1 MSFSRAHS
9 ALAGAL
15 AARGYAEATPV
26 QEAVMQAGADGR
38 DLLVSAQT
46 GSGKTV
52 AYGLALAGDLLG
64 TEARLPS
71 PGLPLALV
79 VAPTRELAMQVQG
92 ELAWLYADAGA
103 RIATCIGGM
112 DGRAEARMLASGCH
126 VVVGT
131 PGRLCDH
138 IRRGVLNL
146 SAVRAVVL
154 DEADEML
161 DLGFREELVQVLSAA
176 PEGRRTLMFSATIA
190 REIASLAR
198 QFQRDALRID
208 TVGRNRPHADIAY
221 RAVRVAP
228 HEALHAV
235 VNLLRHEAAP
245 TALVFCATREGV
257 RHLHAFLLERGFAS
271 VALSGELS
279 QAERTSALQ
288 ALREGRAGVCV
299 ATDVAARGL
308 DLPALDLVVHADLPG
323 DRAILLHRS
332 GRTGRA
338 GRKGSSVL
346 VVPFNRRRRAEELFS
361 TAGVEATWAE
371 PPDAESIRAR
381 DADRLLSDEALNA
394 PATEEDRALIG
405 RLLENRTPEQLA
417 AALIRLHRARL
428 PAPEELSAAAAPER
442 RVPSSESA
450 PRAWFSMNQ
459 GRRERADPKWLV
471 PLICRLGSVE
481 KRNIGAIRIFDRET
495 KFEIDAALAARFLA
509 AVPQEPGE
517 EVRIVACD
525 AAPAAAPW
533 RGGPSRAPGA
543 RGRGRARAA

>member
-26 QEAVMQAGADGR
+26 QDAIMQAGADGR

-64 TEARLPS
+64 GAARLPS
-71 PGLPLALV
+71 PGAPLALV

-112 DGRAEARMLASGCH
+112 DGRAEARMLAAGCH
-126 VVVGT
+126 MVVGT

-161 DLGFREELVQVLSAA
+161 DLGFRDELEQVLSAA
-176 PEGRRTLMFSATIA
+176 PAERRTLMFSATIA

-235 VNLLRHEAAP
+235 VNLLRFEAAP

-381 DADRLLSDEALNA
+381 DADRLLADDALNA
-394 PATEEDRALIG
+394 PATDEDRVLIG

-428 PAPEELSAAAAPER
+428 PAPEELSAAAVPER
-442 RVPSSESA
+442 RAPSSDSA

-495 KFEIDAALAARFLA
+495 RFEIDAALAARFLA
-509 AVPQEPGE
+509 AVPQAPGE

-533 RGGPSRAPGA
+533 RGGPSRAPGP